1 MPTPTRSPSCLPRQ
15 SASVDPSATSER
27 LAHVYRAV
35 LDTCALVPSLQRDFL
50 LQLATEEAYAPLWGS
65 GILFELDYVLAG
77 LHDKR
82 GISDSAS
89 RRQHLFDRMKQAF
102 PGSEVQAPKD
112 REYSYG
118 LNDPDDGH
126 VAHAA
131 IIGKADAI
139 VTDDGRA
146 GFSAAR
152 VLAEADIEIVHPH
165 QFAANTV
172 SAHPHAGVRAL
183 REMSNRRTNPPQT
196 PEQILDLL
204 VTRHN
209 MTEVA
214 EILLPLLAE
223 DTRCP
228 G

>member
-1 MPTPTRSPSCLPRQ
+1 M
-15 SASVDPSATSER
+15 
-27 LAHVYRAV
+27 YRAV

-50 LQLATEEAYAPLWGS
+50 LQLATEEAYAPIWGS

-82 GISDSAS
+82 GISDNAS
-89 RRQHLFDRMKQAF
+89 RRRHLFDQLKQAF

-131 IIGKADAI
+131 IIGKANAI
-139 VTDDGRA
+139 VTDDRRA
-146 GFSAAR
+146 GFSTAR
-152 VLAEADIEIVHPH
+152 VLVEADIETVHPH

-183 REMSNRRTNPPQT
+183 REMSNRRGNPSQT
-196 PEQILDLL
+196 PEQIMELL
-204 VTRHN
+204 VRRHN

-223 DTRCP
+223 DSRRP

>member
-1 MPTPTRSPSCLPRQ
+1 M
-15 SASVDPSATSER
+15 
-27 LAHVYRAV
+27 YRAV

-50 LQLATEEAYAPLWGS
+50 LQLAAEQAYAPVWGS

-82 GISDSAS
+82 EISDSAG
-89 RRQHLFDRMKQAF
+89 RRQHLFDQLTRAF

-139 VTDDGRA
+139 VTDDRRA
-146 GFSAAR
+146 GFSTAR
-152 VLAEADIEIVHPH
+152 ILVEADIETVPPH

-172 SAHPHAGVRAL
+172 SAHPDAGVRAL

-196 PEQILDLL
+196 AEQILELL

-209 MTEVA
+209 MTEVS
-214 EILLPLLAE
+214 EILLPLLS
-223 DTRCP
+223 DTGDP
-228 G
+228 PDQAG

>member
-1 MPTPTRSPSCLPRQ
+1 M
-15 SASVDPSATSER
+15 
-27 LAHVYRAV
+27 YRAV

-50 LQLATEEAYAPLWGS
+50 LQLAAEEAYSPLWGS

-82 GISDSAS
+82 GISDSAG
-89 RRQHLFDRMKQAF
+89 RRRRLFVQLKQAF

-139 VTDDGRA
+139 VTDDHRA
-146 GFSAAR
+146 GFSTAS
-152 VLAEADIEIVHPH
+152 VLMEADIETVHPH

-172 SAHPHAGVRAL
+172 AAHPHAGVRAL
-183 REMSNRRTNPPQT
+183 REMSNRRTNPSQT
-196 PEQILDLL
+196 PQQILELL
-204 VTRHN
+204 VMRHN

-223 DTRCP
+223 DTGQP

>member
-1 MPTPTRSPSCLPRQ
+1 M
-15 SASVDPSATSER
+15 
-27 LAHVYRAV
+27 YRAV

-50 LQLATEEAYAPLWGS
+50 LQLATEEAYAPVWGS

-82 GISDSAS
+82 GIADSVT
-89 RRQHLFDRMKQAF
+89 RRLHLFDQLKQAF

-118 LNDPDDGH
+118 LNDADDGH

-139 VTDDGRA
+139 VTDDQRA
-146 GFSAAR
+146 GFRTAS
-152 VLAEADIEIVHPH
+152 VLVEAGIETVYPH

-196 PEQILDLL
+196 VEQILDLL
-204 VTRHN
+204 VTRHK
-209 MTEVA
+209 MAEVA
-214 EILLPLLAE
+214 EILLPLLVGDA
-223 DTRCP
+223 RP

>member
-1 MPTPTRSPSCLPRQ
+1 M
-15 SASVDPSATSER
+15 
-27 LAHVYRAV
+27 YRAV

-50 LQLATEEAYAPLWGS
+50 LQLATEEAYAPVWGS
-65 GILFELDYVLAG
+65 GILFELDYVLAS
-77 LHDKR
+77 LHDRR
-82 GISDSAS
+82 GITDSAS
-89 RRQHLFDRMKQAF
+89 RRQHLFDQLKGAF
-102 PGSEVQAPKD
+102 PGSEVHAPKD
-112 REYSYG
+112 REYNYG

-139 VTDDGRA
+139 VTDDRRA
-146 GFSAAR
+146 GFSTAR
-152 VLAEADIEIVHPH
+152 VLVEADIETVHPD

-183 REMSNRRTNPPQT
+183 REMSDRRTNPPQT
-196 PEQILDLL
+196 PEQVLELL

-214 EILLPLLAE
+214 EILLPLLS
-223 DTRCP
+223 DTGDP
-228 G
+228 ADQAG

>member
-1 MPTPTRSPSCLPRQ
+1 
-15 SASVDPSATSER
+15 
-27 LAHVYRAV
+27 VYRAV
-35 LDTCALVPSLQRDFL
+35 LDTCALVPNLQRDFL
-50 LQLATEEAYAPLWGS
+50 LQLATEEAYAPVWGS

-82 GISDSAS
+82 GINDSAT
-89 RRQHLFDRMKQAF
+89 RREHLFDQLRQAF
-102 PGSEVQAPKD
+102 PGAEVRAPKD

-139 VTDDGRA
+139 VTDDRRA
-146 GFSAAR
+146 GFRTAS
-152 VLAEADIEIVHPH
+152 VLVEASIETVYPH
-165 QFAANTV
+165 QFAASTV

-183 REMSNRRTNPPQT
+183 REMSSRRTNPPQT
-196 PEQILDLL
+196 LAQILELL

-214 EILLPLLAE
+214 EVLRPLLA
-223 DTRCP
+223 
-228 G
+228 

>member
-1 MPTPTRSPSCLPRQ
+1 M
-15 SASVDPSATSER
+15 
-27 LAHVYRAV
+27 YRAV

-50 LQLATEEAYAPLWGS
+50 LQLATEEAYAPVWGS

-82 GISDSAS
+82 GINDSAT
-89 RRQHLFDRMKQAF
+89 RRQYLFDQLRQAF
-102 PGSEVQAPKD
+102 PGAEVHAPKD

-139 VTDDGRA
+139 VTDDRRA
-146 GFSAAR
+146 GFKAATSL
-152 VLAEADIEIVHPH
+152 VEAGIETVHPH

-172 SAHPHAGVRAL
+172 AAHPQAGVRAL
-183 REMSNRRTNPPQT
+183 REMSNRRMNPPQT
-196 PEQILDLL
+196 PEQILELL
-204 VTRHN
+204 GTRHN

-214 EILLPLLAE
+214 EILLQLLP
-223 DTRCP
+223 DGNRRP

>member
-1 MPTPTRSPSCLPRQ
+1 M
-15 SASVDPSATSER
+15 
-27 LAHVYRAV
+27 YRAV

-82 GISDSAS
+82 GITDSAS
-89 RRQHLFDRMKQAF
+89 RRQHLFDQLKQAF
-102 PGSEVQAPKD
+102 PGSEVHAPKD

-118 LNDPDDGH
+118 LNDADDGH

-139 VTDDGRA
+139 VTDDRRA
-146 GFSAAR
+146 GFSSAH
-152 VLAEADIEIVHPH
+152 VLVEAGIETVHPY

-172 SAHPHAGVRAL
+172 AAHPHAGMRAL
-183 REMSNRRTNPPQT
+183 REISNRRANPPQT

-204 VTRHN
+204 VARHK

-214 EILLPLLAE
+214 AILLPLLAE
-223 DTRCP
+223 GSRRP

>member
-1 MPTPTRSPSCLPRQ
+1 M
-15 SASVDPSATSER
+15 
-27 LAHVYRAV
+27 YRAV

-50 LQLATEEAYAPLWGS
+50 LQLAAGEAYAPAWGS

-77 LHDKR
+77 LHDRR
-82 GISDSAS
+82 GITDSAS
-89 RRQHLFDRMKQAF
+89 RRRRLFDQLKQAF

-139 VTDDGRA
+139 VTDDRRA
-146 GFSAAR
+146 GFSTAS
-152 VLAEADIEIVHPH
+152 VLMEADIETVHAH

-172 SAHPHAGVRAL
+172 AAHPHAGVRAL

-196 PEQILDLL
+196 PEQILELL

-223 DTRCP
+223 DTR
-228 G
+228 

>member
-1 MPTPTRSPSCLPRQ
+1 
-15 SASVDPSATSER
+15 
-27 LAHVYRAV
+27 VYRAV

-82 GISDSAS
+82 GITDSAS
-89 RRQHLFDRMKQAF
+89 RRQHLLNQLNDAF
-102 PGSEVQAPKD
+102 PGSEVHAPKD
-112 REYSYG
+112 RDYNYG
-118 LNDPDDGH
+118 LNDTNDGH

-139 VTDDGRA
+139 VTDDRRA
-146 GFSAAR
+146 GFSTAS
-152 VLAEADIEIVHPH
+152 VLSEADIETVHPH

-183 REMSNRRTNPPQT
+183 QEMSNRRSNPPQT
-196 PEQILDLL
+196 PEQILELL

-223 DTRCP
+223 ETKRP

>member
-1 MPTPTRSPSCLPRQ
+1 M
-15 SASVDPSATSER
+15 
-27 LAHVYRAV
+27 YRAV

-50 LQLATEEAYAPLWGS
+50 LQLATEEAYAPVWGS

-82 GISDSAS
+82 GIGDSAT
-89 RRQHLFDRMKQAF
+89 RRLHLFDQLKQAF

-118 LNDPDDGH
+118 LNDADDGH

-139 VTDDGRA
+139 VTDDRRA
-146 GFSAAR
+146 GFRTAS
-152 VLAEADIEIVHPH
+152 VLVEAGIETVYPH

-172 SAHPHAGVRAL
+172 SAHPHAGLRAL

-196 PEQILDLL
+196 VEQILDLL
-204 VTRHN
+204 VTRHK
-209 MTEVA
+209 MGEVA
-214 EILLPLLAE
+214 EILLPLLAG
-223 DTRCP
+223 DARP

>member
-1 MPTPTRSPSCLPRQ
+1 M
-15 SASVDPSATSER
+15 
-27 LAHVYRAV
+27 YRAV

-50 LQLATEEAYAPLWGS
+50 LQLANEEAYAPVWGS

-77 LHDKR
+77 LHDRR
-82 GISDSAS
+82 GITDSAS
-89 RRQHLFDRMKQAF
+89 RRQHLFDQLKEAF
-102 PGSEVQAPKD
+102 PGSEVHAPKD

-139 VTDDGRA
+139 VTDDRRA
-146 GFSAAR
+146 GSSTAR
-152 VLAEADIEIVHPH
+152 VLVEADIETVHPY
-165 QFAANTV
+165 QFTANTV

-183 REMSNRRTNPPQT
+183 REVSNRRANPPQT
-196 PEQILDLL
+196 PKQVLQLL

-214 EILLPLLAE
+214 EIQLQLLS
-223 DTRCP
+223 DTGDP
-228 G
+228 ADQAG

>member
-1 MPTPTRSPSCLPRQ
+1 
-15 SASVDPSATSER
+15 
-27 LAHVYRAV
+27 VYRAV

-50 LQLATEEAYAPLWGS
+50 LQLATEEAYAPVWGS

-77 LHDKR
+77 LHERR
-82 GISDSAS
+82 GITDSAS
-89 RRQHLFDRMKQAF
+89 RRRHLFDQLRGAF

-112 REYSYG
+112 REYNYG
-118 LNDPDDGH
+118 LDDPDDGH

-139 VTDDGRA
+139 VTDDRRA
-146 GFSAAR
+146 GFSTAL
-152 VLAEADIEIVHPH
+152 VLVEADIETVHPD

-204 VTRHN
+204 VTQHN
-209 MTEVA
+209 MTEVP
-214 EILLPLLAE
+214 EILVPLLAE
-223 DTRCP
+223 ESRRQ

>member
-1 MPTPTRSPSCLPRQ
+1 
-15 SASVDPSATSER
+15 
-27 LAHVYRAV
+27 VYRAV

-50 LQLATEEAYAPLWGS
+50 LQLATEEAYAPVWGS

-82 GISDSAS
+82 GIADSAT
-89 RRQHLFDRMKQAF
+89 RRLHLFDQLKQAF

-118 LNDPDDGH
+118 LNDADDGH

-139 VTDDGRA
+139 VTDDRRA
-146 GFSAAR
+146 GFRTAS
-152 VLAEADIEIVHPH
+152 VLVEAGIETVYPH

-196 PEQILDLL
+196 VEQILDLL
-204 VTRHN
+204 VTRHK
-209 MTEVA
+209 MGEVA
-214 EILLPLLAE
+214 EILLPLLAG
-223 DTRCP
+223 DARP